1 MKDRIK
7 RTNIKKPSHRLFR
20 TMIAVCSISLGL
32 SGLLSF
38 ALIHVT
44 GENKNL
50 NQTIENYTLQI
61 DMLQKN
67 DSDTYHKNNP

>member
-1 MKDRIK
+1 
-7 RTNIKKPSHRLFR
+7 
-20 TMIAVCSISLGL
+20 MIAVCSISLGL